1 MLLWSYDPDFL
12 CTSISRLLYF
22 SWHFYWILFHC
33 GINFQNCHLLSVFCL
48 VIFGISCMERPL
60 DMRKKKR
67 RIHIIKTLFIL
78 LLKTKTLKTTQ
89 LSTVCFCYY
98 FNAILLC
105 ALMLW
110 ITKHLP
116 WLLYIFFYMFF
127 YFSDTLFSFFS
138 SILVFASVMVFDLF
152 LKCRADWLSIFLS
165 WRCLRSSMKHS
176 GSTPF

>member
-1 MLLWSYDPDFL
+1 M
-12 CTSISRLLYF
+12 IQ
-22 SWHFYWILFHC
+22 I
-33 GINFQNCHLLSVFCL
+33 LSVPQSHVSYIFLGIFIEFSFIAELTFKTPTFFLSFVLWFLASL
-48 VIFGISCMERPL
+48 VWNSLLIWE
-60 DMRKKKR
+60 KKR
-67 RIHIIKTLFIL
+67 RIHIIKNLFIL
-78 LLKTKTLKTTQ
+78 LLKTKTLKNTQ

-116 WLLYIFFYMFF
+116 WLLYIFLHVFLFLWYSFF
-127 YFSDTLFSFFS
+127 FFFS

-176 GSTPF
+176 GSTHF